1 MATLTIRNLSDRA
14 YTALKARAAGNQ
26 RSMEAEARLQL
37 EQCNAHYVDPADA
50 AAAVEELRDMLRAA
64 NGGKLPTGLVDELIA
79 DRRAEAAAEEAEARR

>member
-14 YTALKARAAGNQ
+14 HAALKQRAQRNQ

-37 EQCNAHYVDPADA
+37 EQVNARYVDPEDA
-50 AAAVEELRDMLRAA
+50 AAAVEELREMLRAA

-79 DRRAEAAAEEAEARR
+79 ERRAEAAAEEAAARR